1 MKVFVKFKSC
11 TKEII
16 YRTNSYTRVEFAM
29 LEGDLKQLGCSY
41 CNGTYDFEVDEFYAK
56 HSKIAQI
63 IAGLVFLIGTPSA
76 FLILST
82 ILTIAKVTMSFMWL
96 EDYC

>member
-41 CNGTYDFEVDEFYAK
+41 CNGTYDFKVD
-56 HSKIAQI
+56 
-63 IAGLVFLIGTPSA
+63 
-76 FLILST
+76 
-82 ILTIAKVTMSFMWL
+82 
-96 EDYC
+96 